1 MRPPMSLDE
10 FASLVDAPAEEI
22 RSWADAGLLDPR
34 GSGKFDEFD
43 LLRLMAIRHY
53 GALGYDPPSFK
64 EALDSGEIEPFLH
77 EYIYPRDTELSVE
90 EAAERLD
97 IEPDML
103 RSLRTALGFSRERL
117 IEQDIKRLETFKV
130 MLAAG
135 MPFEAVLEGARV
147 FGDSLRRLAET
158 ETRLVHVHIHERLE
172 AEGVDEPEIV
182 KQIEGLQAAVIPLLD
197 QMVEFV
203 HHEHLLLASIEDAY
217 VHLVDTDAP
226 GGFGSVDA
234 TIAFVDVE
242 SFTQLT
248 ASQGD
253 EAAMET
259 MTKVD
264 SVIRGLAL
272 EHGGKVVKQIG
283 DALMLAF
290 RDSEDA
296 VRFGVE
302 LEETV
307 RADASLPGLRT
318 GMHCGPAIYR
328 GGDYLGSTVNVASRV
343 SSQATAGET
352 LVTDV
357 VAERVDDGTLE
368 PAGVRMLRGVEKPLS
383 LYRLRH
389 LDRKVDP
396 VCGKEVDSPPA
407 ARLQQDGDELWFCS
421 KDCLRRHL
429 DAAPA

>member
-1 MRPPMSLDE
+1 MSLDE
-10 FASLVDAPAEEI
+10 FASLVNTPPDEI
-22 RSWADAGLLDPR
+22 RSWSEAGLLDPDGR
-34 GSGKFDEFD
+34 GQFDEFD

-53 GALGYDPPSFK
+53 GALGYEPGSLA
-64 EALDSGEIEPFLH
+64 EALAEGEIEPFLH
-77 EYIYPRDTELSVE
+77 EYIYPRGPALTVE
-90 EAAERLD
+90 EAAERLELD
-97 IEPDML
+97 PDML
-103 RSLRTALGFSRERL
+103 RSLRTALGFTRATL
-117 IEQDIKRLETFKV
+117 IEGDIERLETFKV

-172 AEGVDEPEIV
+172 AEGVEEEGIV
-182 KQIEGLQAAVIPLLD
+182 RQIEDLEKAVIPLLD
-197 QMVEFV
+197 KMVEFV

-217 VHLVDTDAP
+217 VHLVDTEAP

-253 EAAMET
+253 AAAIET
-259 MTKVD
+259 MTRVD
-264 SVIRGLAL
+264 SAIRGLAL

-290 RDSEDA
+290 RDAGDA

-302 LEETV
+302 LEQSV
-307 RADASLPGLRT
+307 RADRSLPGLRT

-328 GGDYLGSTVNVASRV
+328 GGDYLGTTVNIASRV

-352 LVTDV
+352 LLTEVI
-357 VAERVDDGTLE
+357 AERIDDGVLE

-389 LDRKVDP
+389 LDQKIDP
-396 VCGKEVDSPPA
+396 VCGKEVQSPPA

-421 KDCLRRHL
+421 KDCLRSYL
-429 DAAPA
+429 GS